1 MRYVNGLAG
10 LVLLGI
16 AWSSIGEPDW
26 RIWLPAYGLGSIIA
40 LSALKARM
48 PTWLAWLCA
57 AGAAGAMFA
66 YFSLFFQIAPHLRGD
81 WISHGHACLNLV
93 VAAFCMIPVLAE
105 FSRKLKLGPDA
116 ETASAPAAW
125 PLRAALARWLGRL
138 DPRRS
143 ATPQELPPTTR

>member
-10 LVLLGI
+10 LALLAI

-26 RIWLPAYGLGSIIA
+26 RIWLPVYGFGSIIA

-48 PTWLAWLCA
+48 PIWLTWLCA
-57 AGAAGAMFA
+57 AGAAGATFA

-81 WISHGHACLNLV
+81 WISQGHACAHLLV
-93 VAAFCMIPVLAE
+93 AGFCMIPVLAE
-105 FSRKLKLGPDA
+105 FSRKLKLGPEA
-116 ETASAPAAW
+116 EAASASTRL
-125 PLRAALARWLGRL
+125 PLGATLSRVLSRF